1 MALKRDVMQKINHAI
16 VLSFFLLC
24 TCLAFNSQAE
34 EQLVV
39 SAASSLKDAFAEIGR
54 AFEQDHPGKK
64 VSFNFAGSNQL
75 ANQIEQGAPVD
86 VFASADMACIKRLVN
101 KNLTSEYAVL
111 AKNKMIM
118 IVSKSSKMKIDALPD
133 IADKGVRLIVPV
145 KQVPAAIYARQILTN
160 ADQAGM
166 YGADFS
172 SRVMSNAV
180 SEEPDVRMVVMKV
193 AMGEGDAGIVYA
205 SDVTGDMRNKLR
217 VIALPGQLNAVAEYG
232 VAIVKNSSHQDTAKA
247 FYNLL
252 LSPKGESILVKSGLL
267 PAQTK

>member
-1 MALKRDVMQKINHAI
+1 MKKINRAI
-16 VLSFFLLC
+16 VLSFFLLGN
-24 TCLAFNSQAE
+24 CLALNTQAE

-39 SAASSLKDAFAEIGR
+39 SAASSLKDAFVEIGKT
-54 AFEQDHPGKK
+54 FERDHPGKK

-75 ANQIEQGAPVD
+75 TNQIEQGAPVD
-86 VFASADMACIKRLVN
+86 VFASADMAYVKRLVN
-101 KNLTSEYAVL
+101 KNLTAEYAVL

-133 IADKGVRLIVPV
+133 LAGKGVRLIVAA
-145 KQVPAAIYARQILTN
+145 KQVPAAIYARQILMN
-160 ADQAGM
+160 ADQAGL

-172 SRVMSNAV
+172 SRVMGNAV

-205 SDVTGDMRNKLR
+205 SDVTGDVRNRVR
-217 VIALPGQLNAVAEYG
+217 VIAIPDQLNAVAEYG

-247 FYNLL
+247 FYSLL
-252 LSPKGESILVKSGLL
+252 LSPKGEAILVKSGLL